1 MPSPV
6 KLLPLLLSFCLT
18 AGAACAEDRE
28 QKASPAA
35 GPRQEQTRKNCPL
48 CKVPGRAALL
58 AGNAKARPC
67 ATSCA
72 NLCCK
77 GTELVLLLEGIATTD
92 GARKVTAALSRLK
105 DVEVRGV
112 LPESGR
118 TILNYNST
126 QLSAARVRSTL
137 ERAGFK
143 IAGELRTFKIAGLAK
158 PGATEI
164 LVEVLASTTGVSA
177 IDTVCAAT
185 GQAII
190 EYDPARTSPQRLT
203 AAINTT
209 PCKVIP

>member
-1 MPSPV
+1 M
-6 KLLPLLLSFCLT
+6 
-18 AGAACAEDRE
+18 
-28 QKASPAA
+28 
-35 GPRQEQTRKNCPL
+35 
-48 CKVPGRAALL
+48 
-58 AGNAKARPC
+58 
-67 ATSCA
+67 
-72 NLCCK
+72 
-77 GTELVLLLEGIATTD
+77 
-92 GARKVTAALSRLK
+92 
-105 DVEVRGV
+105 
-112 LPESGR
+112 
-118 TILNYNST
+118 
-126 QLSAARVRSTL
+126 RSTL

-190 EYDPARTSPQRLT
+190 EYDPARISPQRLT